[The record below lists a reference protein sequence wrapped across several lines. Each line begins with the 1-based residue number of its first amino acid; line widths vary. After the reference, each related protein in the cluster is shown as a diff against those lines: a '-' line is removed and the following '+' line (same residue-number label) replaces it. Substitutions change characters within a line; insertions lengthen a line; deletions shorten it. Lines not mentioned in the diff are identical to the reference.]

1 MKKIIS
7 SAICA
12 VMIFMVTFSVY
23 ASDVDID
30 GFVSTSQMGS
40 LMKDYDPDLAPVLL
54 TTDGIQTTKNFDIL
68 VDMYVYENKCKDVD
82 SVKKLIIKLSVFAD
96 DAEKNG
102 VTVSDEEL
110 HNFILE
116 QKENIQLLREEGDSS
131 FDNFLEGM
139 GMSETQYFN
148 LFQNEYKN
156 ILLRAKYKNQM
167 YREYIESM
175 VSEKLR
181 DDELV
186 VSDTVFEELV
196 THEMSFSNETL
207 SSEFKKFL
215 SEYEEELLSE
225 KVPGY
230 KMEEAI
236 R

>member
-1 MKKIIS
+1 M
-7 SAICA
+7 
-12 VMIFMVTFSVY
+12 
-23 ASDVDID
+23 
-30 GFVSTSQMGS
+30 
-40 LMKDYDPDLAPVLL
+40 
-54 TTDGIQTTKNFDIL
+54 
-68 VDMYVYENKCKDVD
+68 
-82 SVKKLIIKLSVFAD
+82 
-96 DAEKNG
+96 
-102 VTVSDEEL
+102 TVSDEEL

-230 KMEEAI
+230 KIEEAI